1 MIKKVAKWA
10 HCVNL
15 TLLFCVDLGVFAN
28 RGIRGILANLAN
40 LTNLAN
46 RLANL
51 MMRESCDFGDSCES
65 TDSRE
70 SLALFAF
77 SFWIAKCLA
86 IWILD
91 LQILL
96 HTFHSFVI
104 IAVAPKCASLLIKL
118 RGFFVIFFHAFA
130 LFVHNA

>member
-1 MIKKVAKWA
+1 MQKDDEFSEVSDESFES
-10 HCVNL
+10 N
-15 TLLFCVDLGVFAN
+15 TDLSECDSSESSESNKSCESFGKSN
-28 RGIRGILANLAN
+28 DL
-40 LTNLAN
+40 
-46 RLANL
+46 
-51 MMRESCDFGDSCES
+51 RESCDCGDSCES